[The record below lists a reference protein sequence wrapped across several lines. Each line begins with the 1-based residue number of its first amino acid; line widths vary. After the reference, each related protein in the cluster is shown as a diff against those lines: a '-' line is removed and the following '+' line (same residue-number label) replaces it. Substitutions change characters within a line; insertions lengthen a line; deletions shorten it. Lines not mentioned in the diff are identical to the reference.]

1 MSVAQFFFTAF
12 VLLGG
17 LYWLVKAV
25 LAARAIRATPVL
37 ADMTPPPPARWPRVS
52 IIIPA
57 CNEAATI
64 EAAVRSQ
71 LAQDYPDLEFV
82 LINDRST
89 DATGEIVE
97 RLAATDVRVRALH
110 IDRLPEGW
118 LGKVNAL
125 NTGVR
130 ESTGEWL
137 LFIDAD
143 VHLAPTTI
151 RDAIAYCTA
160 RDREHL
166 ALLPTF
172 KPASFWLDVALA
184 SFMRLGII
192 GSRPWAIENPRSRTS
207 IGVGAFNLVKRAALG
222 RTPGFEWLRMEVVD
236 DIGLGQLLKRNGVR
250 SSLALG
256 RDRVS
261 LHWYYSLREML
272 RGTEKNAFAAL
283 ARFNYWRL
291 LAFVLIYPALEV
303 SPLLAFLPLGANWL
317 PMVGGVALLCALFSI
332 TLLARWLRQPVLPGL
347 VFPIG
352 AVLVAFAALRS
363 GVLALLRG
371 GLMWRGTLYPTAR
384 LREGQRYR
392 FI

>member
-1 MSVAQFFFTAF
+1 MAF
-12 VLLGG
+12 AGFVVIGS
-17 LYWLVKAV
+17 LYWLAKAI
-25 LAARAIRATPVL
+25 LAVRAIRATPVL
-37 ADMTPPPPARWPRVS
+37 ANVKLPAPAAWPRVS

-64 EAAVRSQ
+64 ESAVRSQ
-71 LAQDYPDLEFV
+71 LSQDYPDLEFV
-82 LINDRST
+82 LINDRSA
-89 DATGEIVE
+89 DATGEIIE
-97 RLAATDVRVRALH
+97 RLATSDARVRALH
-110 IDRLPEGW
+110 IARLPEGW

-130 ESTGEWL
+130 ESSGEWL

-151 RDAIAYCTA
+151 RDAIAYCIA

-172 KPASFWLDVALA
+172 NPASFWLDVALA

-192 GSRPWAIENPRSRTS
+192 GSRPWAIENPRSRAS
-207 IGVGAFNLVKRAALG
+207 IGVGAFNLVKRAALE

-236 DIGLGQLLKRNGVR
+236 DIGLGQLLKRSGAR

-261 LHWYYSLREML
+261 LHWYYSLSEML

-283 ARFNYWRL
+283 ARFSYLRL
-291 LAFVLIYPALEV
+291 LAFTLIYPALEI
-303 SPLLAFLPLGANWL
+303 SPLLALLPVGVSWL
-317 PMVGGVALLCALFSI
+317 PSVGGVALVCAFFAIRVIS
-332 TLLARWLRQPVLPGL
+332 RWLRQPLLPGL
-347 VFPIG
+347 LFPAG
-352 AVLVAFAALRS
+352 AILVAFAALRS

-371 GLMWRGTLYPTAR
+371 GLMWRGTLYPTAL

>member
-1 MSVAQFFFTAF
+1 MLFSGF
-12 VLLGG
+12 VLLGS
-17 LYWLVKAV
+17 LYWLAKAI
-25 LAARAIRATPVL
+25 LAVRAIRATPVL
-37 ADMTPPPPARWPRVS
+37 AETNPPPPAQWPRVS

-57 CNEAATI
+57 CNEAGTI

-71 LAQDYPDLEFV
+71 LAQDYPDIEFV

-89 DATGEIVE
+89 DGTGEIIE
-97 RLAATDVRVRALH
+97 RLAAADARVRAMH

-125 NTGVR
+125 HTGVR
-130 ESTGEWL
+130 ESSGAWL

-172 KPASFWLDVALA
+172 NPASFWLDVALA

-192 GSRPWAIENPRSRTS
+192 GARPWAIENPRSRAS
-207 IGVGAFNLVKRAALG
+207 IGVGAFNLVKRAALE
-222 RTPGFEWLRMEVVD
+222 RTPGFAWLRMEVVD
-236 DIGLGQLLKRNGVR
+236 DIGLGQLLKRSGVR

-261 LHWYYSLREML
+261 LHWYHSLPEML

-283 ARFNYWRL
+283 ARFDYLRL
-291 LAFVLIYPALEV
+291 LAFVLIYPALEI
-303 SPLLAFLPLGANWL
+303 SPLLAFLPVSVNWL
-317 PMVGGVALLCALFSI
+317 PGVGGVALLCAVFAIALI
-332 TLLARWLRQPVLPGL
+332 ARWLRQPLLPGL
-347 VFPIG
+347 LFPFG

-363 GVLALLRG
+363 GVLALVRG
-371 GLMWRGTLYPTAR
+371 GLMWRGTLYPTAL
-384 LREGQRYR
+384 LRAGQRYR